1 MPDGYSPTECVQ
13 GTGHRSGAQR
23 YNSRMPDQ
31 HPNAWIPHPL
41 RRLGGMALTLA
52 LNRLLALDPE
62 SREAIG
68 KLEGRRIGVH
78 LKGPEIA
85 FSIAA
90 RNGTLQIEPPPGG
103 DDAGT
108 TDFEVKATPGSLLA
122 MALGR
127 DGEARPAGKVE
138 IAGDAELA
146 HRVQALARGYKPD
159 FEAAFATV
167 FGDVVGTTIARAL
180 HDAAQWAGEGARHFR
195 DDGVDWL
202 RDEARLT
209 VPRGE
214 MEAFLDDVDGLRERA
229 ERLAA
234 RVKNLDR
241 KP

>member
-1 MPDGYSPTECVQ
+1 MPEQ
-13 GTGHRSGAQR
+13 Q
-23 YNSRMPDQ
+23 
-31 HPNAWIPHPL
+31 PNAWIPHPL

-52 LNRLLALDPE
+52 LNRLVALDPE
-62 SREAIG
+62 TRVAID
-68 KLEGRRIGVH
+68 KLESRRIGVH
-78 LKGPEIA
+78 LKGPGIA

-90 RNGTLQIEPPPGG
+90 RNGTLQIEPPPEAG
-103 DDAGT
+103 DDASA

-127 DGEARPAGKVE
+127 DGDARPAAGKVE

-146 HRVQALARGYKPD
+146 QRVQKLARAYKPD

-167 FGDVVGTTIARAL
+167 FGEVAGTAIARAL
-180 HDAAQWAGEGARHFR
+180 HDAVQWAGEGARHFR
-195 DDGVDWL
+195 DDAVDWL

-209 VPRGE
+209 VPHAE
-214 MEAFLDDVDGLRERA
+214 MNTFLDDVDALRERS

-234 RVKNLDR
+234 RVQRLGDG

>member
-1 MPDGYSPTECVQ
+1 MPAKE
-13 GTGHRSGAQR
+13 
-23 YNSRMPDQ
+23 
-31 HPNAWIPHPL
+31 PNAWIPHPL

-62 SREAIG
+62 SREALG

-78 LKGPEIA
+78 LQGPGIA

-90 RNGTLQIEPPPGG
+90 RNGTLQIEPPPGAG
-103 DDAGT
+103 DDASA

-127 DGEARPAGKVE
+127 DGDARPAGKVE

-146 HRVQALARGYKPD
+146 HRVQKLARDFKPD

-167 FGDVVGTTIARAL
+167 FGEVAGTAIARAL
-180 HDAAQWAGEGARHFR
+180 HDAAQWVGEGTRHLR
-195 DDGVDWL
+195 DDTVDWL

-209 VPRGE
+209 VPHPE
-214 MEAFLDDVDGLRERA
+214 MNAFLDDVDGLRERT

-234 RVKNLDR
+234 RVRHLEG

>member
-1 MPDGYSPTECVQ
+1 
-13 GTGHRSGAQR
+13 
-23 YNSRMPDQ
+23 MPDQ
-31 HPNAWIPHPL
+31 QPNAWIPHPL

-78 LKGPEIA
+78 LKGPEVA

-90 RNGTLQIEPPPGG
+90 RNGTLQIEPPPGAG
-103 DDAGT
+103 DEASA

-127 DGEARPAGKVE
+127 DGDTRPAGKVE

-146 HRVQALARGYKPD
+146 HRVQKLARDYKPD

-167 FGDVVGTTIARAL
+167 FGEVAGTAVARAL
-180 HDAAQWAGEGARHFR
+180 RDATQWVGEGARHFR
-195 DDGVDWL
+195 DDTVDWL

-209 VPRGE
+209 VPQSE
-214 MEAFLDDVDGLRERA
+214 MNAFLDDVDALRERA

-234 RVKNLDR
+234 RVARCEDG

>member
-1 MPDGYSPTECVQ
+1 MAGRIRRNA
-13 GTGHRSGAQR
+13 GRWLMARR
-23 YNSRMPDQ
+23 YNPGMSERE
-31 HPNAWIPHPL
+31 PNAWIPHPL
-41 RRLGGMALTLA
+41 RRLGGLALTLA
-52 LNRLLALDPE
+52 LNRLLARDPDA
-62 SREAIG
+62 RAAIG

-78 LKGPEIA
+78 LRGPEIA

-90 RNGTLQIEPPPGG
+90 RNGTLQIEPPPG
-103 DDAGT
+103 AGNDGSAN
-108 TDFEVKATPGSLLA
+108 DFEVNATPGALLA

-127 DGEARPAGKVE
+127 GNGDARPAGKVE

-146 HRVQALARGYKPD
+146 HRVQQLARDYKPD

-167 FGDVVGTTIARAL
+167 FGEVAGTAIARAL
-180 HDAAQWAGEGARHFR
+180 HDAAQWIGQGARHLR

-209 VPRGE
+209 VPPAE
-214 MEAFLDDVDGLRERA
+214 MNAFLDDVDALRERT

-241 KP
+241 RP